1 MRRQKH
7 NERPGMASG
16 NHVVFFPGQMAQG
29 LIGTE
34 VDDKLSLKGKH
45 MTKKILLMTL
55 MAVLLTFSSSA
66 TAQPEGDEEAI
77 KTLIQTAYVDG
88 LQNLGDLDKTRAG
101 FHPDFVL
108 LGLRDGQLTR
118 LPIADWIASTEKR
131 KAAGQKPPLTTCK
144 ILQVDITGDAAMVKL
159 ELHREGQRIFTDY
172 LSLYRFPDGW
182 KIVGKIYYRHT

>member
-1 MRRQKH
+1 MSQR
-7 NERPGMASG
+7 
-16 NHVVFFPGQMAQG
+16 
-29 LIGTE
+29 
-34 VDDKLSLKGKH
+34 
-45 MTKKILLMTL
+45 ILLLTVIAIL
-55 MAVLLTFSSSA
+55 MILPADAKS
-66 TAQPEGDEEAI
+66 QPASDEEAI
-77 KTLIQTAYVDG
+77 KALIQPAYVDG
-88 LQNLGDLDKTRAG
+88 LQNLGDLEKTRAG

-144 ILQVDITGDAAMVKL
+144 FLQVDITGDAAMVKL

-182 KIVGKIYYRHT
+182 KIVGKIYHRH